1 MSANESG
8 RDERDPRVLQS
19 KRDASRYQILVAI
32 ADRQPAVSQ
41 QEIADTVGI
50 TAQAVSEYV
59 GDLREM
65 GYINTPGRGCYEV
78 TKEGVDWLIS
88 RTDDLREYTQF
99 VTEELIGQV
108 ESETALATDHIA
120 AGQRVTL
127 SMEDGTLRATP
138 APETHGAGA
147 TAIATTTAVPDQDIG
162 VAEFEGI
169 YEYEIGTV
177 RVFVVPD
184 IKNGG
189 SHAVESESN
198 APLPVGSEL
207 VAVAGTEALALSNGA
222 GISPDIRFG
231 TAHAVPEAAARGL
244 SVLLLVTE
252 RELSSHTERLRENG
266 INYELV
272 DSRE

>member
-1 MSANESG
+1 MSSNESG
-8 RDERDPRVLQS
+8 RGERDLHVLQS

-59 GDLREM
+59 QDLRGM
-65 GYINTPGRGCYEV
+65 GYINTPGRGRYEV

-99 VTEELIGQV
+99 VTEEVIGQV
-108 ESETALATDHIA
+108 ESETALATDDIA
-120 AGQRVTL
+120 AGDRVTL
-127 SMEDGTLRATP
+127 SMEDGTLHASL
-138 APETHGAGA
+138 APETRGEGA
-147 TAIATTTAVPDQDIG
+147 TAVATTTAVPGQDIG

-169 YEYEIGTV
+169 YEYDIGTV

-189 SHAVESESN
+189 SYAVDSETIEPLAAES
-198 APLPVGSEL
+198 ALL
-207 VAVAGTEALALSNGA
+207 TVAGTEALALANAA
-222 GISPDIRFG
+222 GITPDIRFG

-252 RELSSHTERLRENG
+252 RELASHTERLRENG
-266 INYELV
+266 VSYELV
-272 DSRE
+272 DPRE